1 MDNGIWNATPTQDS
15 IIFALKK
22 NKGVIVDQDLLKI
35 LKNEY
40 DYINKKELQEILLK
54 MEVLGIIHVSR
65 IVKNKNRI
73 ELTEKYKKELI
84 K

>member
-1 MDNGIWNATPTQDS
+1 MNGVWNATPMIDS

-22 NKGVIVDQDLLKI
+22 NKGVMVDQELLKV

-40 DYINKKELQEILLK
+40 KYVNQKELQEILLK
-54 MEVLGIIHVSR
+54 LEVLGIVNVSR

>member
-1 MDNGIWNATPTQDS
+1 MSNGMWNPTPPHDS

-22 NKGVIVDQDLLKI
+22 NKGVMIDQELLNL

-40 DYINKKELQEILLK
+40 KFITMKDLQQLLLK
-54 MEVLGIIHVSR
+54 LEVMGIIHVSR

-73 ELTEKYKKELI
+73 ELTEKFKKEYI
-84 K
+84 G

>member
-1 MDNGIWNATPTQDS
+1 MNGVWNATPMIDS

-22 NKGVIVDQDLLKI
+22 NKGVMIDQELLKV

-40 DYINKKELQEILLK
+40 RYINQKELQELLLK
-54 MEVLGIIHVSR
+54 LEVLGIVNVSR